1 MSTTRR
7 SGSSRWS
14 CSQPVSTRGSRVS
27 TVLLLSEEVVFA
39 GEGLGL
45 LAGAVPV
52 VLGEAALYD
61 LALEKVFDGLDP
73 TPRRTAEDA
82 HEVVSVER
90 ALQPL
95 DGVLGPHLVHP
106 PAEASPGLHGDLSS
120 PGGAA
125 GYVRAGELEEQVD
138 VSQHPA
144 AALEVGIPDEAPD
157 GRVAPRVAP
166 DRVAHR
172 PHVVADEVG
181 DGVDVVLGV
190 GQALHRPPRDG
201 GPHVLVAVEVDLP
214 GDGAPA
220 ADLALALVCRLLR
233 ALRAAVGAAV
243 LVEERAGLADVVEE
257 GRLAQDGEAPLVQVR
272 VGLDAGNH
280 DQGVLEDVL
289 VVELGLL
296 LDLHRL
302 HELRHDEGHVG
313 PRQGSLEADGPQHA
327 QRVVAH
333 PVERLPHRPDHAVL
347 EVLAAPEGVDDV
359 AGEGVGRYGVYG
371 EVAPGQVFFE
381 ALPETDLGVAA
392 PLRVQVAAVRRDL
405 DLEAVDLRPYRPES
419 LPDVPEVPRVR
430 PEQAFD
436 LLGPRPR
443 RGVRVQPGH
452 PEQFVAHVPAYQ
464 VQLVPRVPERL
475 AEAPDGLG
483 DLQSFYVG
491 HHSQTILVRMGARI
505 TDADVLGR
513 PGHPS
518 GGDGGLAGLEDLE
531 EVAEAGNGEDAVD
544 GIGGGGQA

>member
-14 CSQPVSTRGSRVS
+14 CSQPVPTRGSRVS

-95 DGVLGPHLVHP
+95 DG
-106 PAEASPGLHGDLSS
+106 
-120 PGGAA
+120 
-125 GYVRAGELEEQVD
+125 
-138 VSQHPA
+138 
-144 AALEVGIPDEAPD
+144 
-157 GRVAPRVAP
+157 
-166 DRVAHR
+166 
-172 PHVVADEVG
+172 
-181 DGVDVVLGV
+181 
-190 GQALHRPPRDG
+190 

-214 GDGAPA
+214 GNGAPA

-243 LVEERAGLADVVEE
+243 LVDERAGLADVVEE

-302 HELRHDEGHVG
+302 HELRHDEGHEPETHEGAQARGDVPRAQDLLELVPYALGAHAPQPARVLPDRRLQVRREGEGPLG

-347 EVLAAPEGVDDV
+347 EILAAPEGVDDV

-483 DLQSFYVG
+483 YLQSFYVG
-491 HHSQTILVRMGARI
+491 HHSQTILVCMGARI